1 MSVTV
6 ADLLKLPSLKP
17 ARVVAG
23 AGGLSRTVAYVSVL
37 EYADPQA
44 LEDELFP
51 EDTYSGSEIV
61 ITGFINNPRDE
72 RLQCAVVRRLAE
84 AGEVGLIL
92 YYVGVYMPAV
102 PEEMKRIAEEKDFVL
117 ILMPEGRMD
126 FRYGEAICEIM
137 ERIVRDRMANP
148 AFVSELLEQVSR
160 LPGHQRTVDTMLKML
175 SERMMASFLLTDG
188 SLRVLNEATWP
199 HSLGKT
205 LRDYLESGA
214 LPEPEGE
221 ACARVNG
228 SDYRLSR
235 VPVRLDQSRCMELFI
250 FREGEP
256 LPQSAVEQAGDAVRL
271 AASIW
276 STQHDAVAVRELVR
290 AILQDEPMKMRR
302 LADIFHIDVAS
313 IHSMLI
319 LHGEREWDDGN
330 SFAVLQSLREL
341 FCTYF
346 ATVVADVYEGEL
358 VLFVDGPGSLNEE
371 REIQKE
377 LDACLAGERQR
388 LTITWCNHLA
398 DTTAVREA
406 FLLHR
411 EYRADA
417 CKLFPHKSAYHTR
430 EMEFARACRLKIA
443 GGETVV
449 YEAQKPLEPIRREKD
464 EGCLD
469 TLEVYLLDAQ
479 CSYQR
484 TGDLL
489 FLHKNTVKY
498 RLARCSDLVGY
509 HIGDFPDTLP
519 LYYAVAVRRLLRAE
533 DICPK

>member
-6 ADLLKLPSLKP
+6 ADLLNLPSLKP

-23 AGGLSRTVAYVSVL
+23 AGGLARTVAYVSVL
-37 EYADPQA
+37 EYADPQI
-44 LEDELFP
+44 LEDDLFP
-51 EDTYSGSEIV
+51 DDTYSGSEIV
-61 ITGFINNPRDE
+61 ITGFMNNPGDE
-72 RLQCAVVRRLAE
+72 RLQCAVVKRLAE

-92 YYVGVYMPAV
+92 YYVGIYMPSV

-160 LPGHQRTVDTMLKML
+160 LPRHQRTVDTMLKML

-188 SLRVLNEATWP
+188 SLGVLNEATWP

-205 LRDYLESGA
+205 LRDFLETGR
-214 LPEPEGE
+214 LPEPEQE
-221 ACARVNG
+221 ASVRVNG
-228 SDYRLSR
+228 SDYRLCR
-235 VPVRLDQSRCMELFI
+235 VSIKLDQSRPMELFI

-256 LPQSAVEQAGDAVRL
+256 LSRAAVEQAGDAVRL
-271 AASIW
+271 AAGIW
-276 STQHDAVAVRELVR
+276 STQHDAVAVRELVC

-302 LADIFHIDVAS
+302 LADIFHIDVAA
-313 IHSMLI
+313 IRTMVI
-319 LHGEREWDDGN
+319 LHGEQEWNHGN
-330 SFAVLQSLREL
+330 CSAILPSLTEL
-341 FCTYF
+341 LRAYF
-346 ATVVADVYEGEL
+346 ETVVADAYEGEL
-358 VLFVDGPGSLNEE
+358 VLFMDGPKSLNEE
-371 REIQKE
+371 RE
-377 LDACLAGERQR
+377 LQR
-388 LTITWCNHLA
+388 LLEACPALEGQRCTFTWCNHLA
-398 DTTAVREA
+398 DTSAVREA

-417 CKLFPHKSAYHTR
+417 QKLFPHKNAYHIR
-430 EMEFARACRLKIA
+430 EMEFARACRMKIA
-443 GGETVV
+443 GGETGLHEVM
-449 YEAQKPLEPIRREKD
+449 KPLEPIRMEKD
-464 EGCLD
+464 EACLD

-498 RLARCSDLVGY
+498 RLSRCSDLVGY
-509 HIGDFPDTLP
+509 RIGDFPDTLP
-519 LYYAVAVRRLLRAE
+519 LYHAAAVRRLLR
-533 DICPK
+533 P